1 MAVNTRLFIN
11 RSKVVLL
18 FVVLYAWS
26 QWYACCK
33 LWLFVFFRLFLTALC
48 PATLPHSRRKVPWYQ
63 HCTRSSERIT
73 AMYAHTHTHTFT
85 VTFNTGF
92 NTIDWYFITFT
103 FVCWVMLFFSMVCSA
118 QLLEPVCHQL
128 FEFYRCG
135 EPQLQRFTLQFLPE
149 LLWSLLSVSAARD
162 PHTSGC
168 IEALL
173 LGIYNLVGIRG
184 KIIVCMWMCFVFF
197 CLLDNNTQ

>member
-48 PATLPHSRRKVPWYQ
+48 PPTLPHSRRKVPWYQ

-73 AMYAHTHTHTFT
+73 AMYAHTHTHIHCDIQYQ
-85 VTFNTGF
+85 VQYNWL
-92 NTIDWYFITFT
+92 I
-103 FVCWVMLFFSMVCSA
+103 
-118 QLLEPVCHQL
+118 
-128 FEFYRCG
+128 FYNLYIC
-135 EPQLQRFTLQFLPE
+135 
-149 LLWSLLSVSAARD
+149 LLSDAFLFYGVFCPVVGAGLSPVVWVLPVWWATAAAVHATVPARA
-162 PHTSGC
+162 PVEPPVRQRSQRSSH
-168 IEALL
+168 LRL
-173 LGIYNLVGIRG
+173 HRG
-184 KIIVCMWMCFVFF
+184 PAAGH
-197 CLLDNNTQ
+197 L